1 MSDLFDTRTAPERR
15 NDEFIPLAERMRPRS
30 LDELA
35 GQRHLVGP
43 GKPLRL
49 MLERNAPVS
58 MIFWGP
64 PGTGK
69 TTLARMIAHAV
80 QAEFFQ
86 LNAVS
91 AGVKDVREVIA
102 RAEKLR
108 TLKARKTILFIDEIH
123 RFNKA
128 QQDALLHSVEEGTI
142 LLIGA
147 TTENPSFEVIAPLLS
162 RCRVFTLYGLERND
176 LEAILTRALERDDV
190 LSKKKIHVEDRDVLM
205 LLSGGDA
212 RKMLNGLEMAV
223 NTTAPEKDGTI
234 RINRQVLENVFQRT
248 MALYDKTGD
257 QHYDIISAF
266 IKSLRGSDP
275 DAALYWMAR
284 MLEGG
289 EDISFI
295 ARRMTVLAAE
305 DIGNADPQ
313 ALILATACF
322 QAIDLVGMPEARII
336 LAQTA
341 AYLASAP
348 KSNASY
354 VAIEHALE
362 DVRSLPALPVPLHLR
377 NAPTPLMKNMGY
389 GQEYRYAHDYD
400 QNFIEQQYLPENVQ
414 DRIYYKPGSNGFER
428 QIRERLN
435 ALWTRRQR

>member
-1 MSDLFDTRTAPERR
+1 MSDLFDSRTAPARR
-15 NDEFIPLAERMRPRS
+15 KDEFIPLAERMRPRS
-30 LDELA
+30 LEDLA
-35 GQRHLVGP
+35 GQQHLVGP

-58 MIFWGP
+58 LIFWGP

-69 TTLARMIAHAV
+69 TTLARVIAHAV

-91 AGVKDVREVIA
+91 AGVKDVRDVIST
-102 RAEKLR
+102 AEKLR
-108 TLKARKTILFIDEIH
+108 KLQKRKTILFIDEIH

-162 RCRVFTLYGLERND
+162 RCRVFPLYGLERND
-176 LEAILTRALERDDV
+176 LEAILARALEHDEM
-190 LSKKKIHVEDRDVLM
+190 LSKKKVRVEDREVLM

-223 NTTAPEKDGTI
+223 NTTAPGKDGTI
-234 RINRQVLENVFQRT
+234 RINRQILENVFQKA

-257 QHYDIISAF
+257 QHYDIVSAF

-275 DAALYWMAR
+275 DGALYWMAR

-289 EDISFI
+289 EDIRFI
-295 ARRMTVLAAE
+295 ARRMTILAAE

-313 ALILATACF
+313 ALVLATACF
-322 QAIDLVGMPEARII
+322 QAIDVVGMPEARII

-354 VAIEHALE
+354 VALEQALE

-377 NAPTPLMKNMGY
+377 NAPTSLMKDLGY
-389 GQEYRYAHDYD
+389 GQDYRYAHDYD
-400 QNFIEQQYLPENVQ
+400 QNFIEQHYLPENLQ
-414 DRIYYKPGSNGFER
+414 QKIYYKPGSNGFER

>member
-1 MSDLFDTRTAPERR
+1 MSDLFDSRTAPERR

-162 RCRVFTLYGLERND
+162 RRRVFTLYGLERND

>member
-275 DAALYWMAR
+275 DAAIYWMAR